1 MRVPG
6 RLKDSP
12 EDFRVEELSLYE
24 PSGTGSHLY
33 VRFTKKNLPTHA
45 AVKMIAKALGANERD
60 IGVAGLKDKVGI
72 TTQTISILI
81 PPKDPSMA
89 DRARAL
95 QLPDITIDSAIAH
108 GNKLRTGH
116 LAGNRFEIVIRDV
129 SPTHFDVVRNA
140 FARIEREGV
149 PNAYGTQRFGRAGDN
164 ADVALHWLAGKS
176 PPPRDARLRRLHWSS
191 VQSAIFNEVLERR
204 VAAGTWRTALLG
216 DRLKKT
222 DTGGVFLCTNV
233 QEDSARAERGEVCPT
248 GPMVGVEMDKAEG
261 EPGQLEAEVAEKR
274 LGIDFDWAKTKPL
287 GEGARRPLVLSVRD
301 LRVDC
306 REEDASCRVYFVL
319 PKGAY
324 ATTVLANVFE
334 LGESG
339 GSPGLVPTDQ
349 AD

>member
-1 MRVPG
+1 MLIPG

-12 EDFRVEELSLYE
+12 EDFRVEELPLYE
-24 PSGTGSHLY
+24 PSGEGSHLY
-33 VRFTKKNLPTHA
+33 LRFTKTNLPTFI
-45 AVKMIAKALGANERD
+45 AVKNIAKALGVNERD
-60 IGVAGLKDKVGI
+60 VGVAGLKDKVGI
-72 TTQTISILI
+72 TTQTISIPM
-81 PPKDPSMA
+81 PPKDASFVE
-89 DRARAL
+89 RARAL
-95 QLPDITIDSAIAH
+95 QLEGITIESATPH

-129 SPTHFDVVRNA
+129 SPDHFEEVRSA
-140 FARIEREGV
+140 FARIAREGV
-149 PNAYGTQRFGRAGDN
+149 PNAYGTQRFGREGDN
-164 ADVALHWLAGKS
+164 AAVALHWLTGKS

-204 VAAGTWRTALLG
+204 VAAGTWRTPLLG

-261 EPGQLEAEVAEKR
+261 EPGLLEAEVAAKT
-274 LGIDFDWAKTKPL
+274 LGIGFDWAKTKAL

-301 LRVDC
+301 LTVDC
-306 REEDASCRVYFVL
+306 REEDASCKVYFVL

-334 LGESG
+334 AS
-339 GSPGLVPTDQ
+339 SPT
-349 AD
+349 